1 MLRTNAKSKLIGIV
15 YGLLFTCVATAVEV
29 GTEAPAFSLPKLGAE
44 APGTSVNLAD
54 FRGKVVYLDFWASWC
69 APCQVSIPLL
79 SELRNQYA
87 AQGLAFEVVA
97 INVDSDPADGTDFL
111 LDVPV
116 QYVVL
121 SDPEGKTAALYGV
134 KGMPTSYLV
143 DKAGKVRLVHS
154 GFKRSDIDMI
164 ADEVQKLLA
173 ETP

>member
-1 MLRTNAKSKLIGIV
+1 MLKTMTHKLSAVLVSILLANAAHAI
-15 YGLLFTCVATAVEV
+15 EV
-29 GTEAPAFSLPKLGAE
+29 GAEAPAFSLPPLDANVSGRNIDI
-44 APGTSVNLAD
+44 GS

-79 SELRNQYA
+79 SELRNRYA
-87 AQGLAFEVVA
+87 EQRLDFEVVA

-121 SDPEGKTAALYGV
+121 SDPAGVTPALYEV
-134 KGMPTSYLV
+134 KGMPTSYLI
-143 DKAGKVRLVHS
+143 DKTGKVRLVHS

-164 ADEVQKLLA
+164 AEELQKLLA
-173 ETP
+173 EEP